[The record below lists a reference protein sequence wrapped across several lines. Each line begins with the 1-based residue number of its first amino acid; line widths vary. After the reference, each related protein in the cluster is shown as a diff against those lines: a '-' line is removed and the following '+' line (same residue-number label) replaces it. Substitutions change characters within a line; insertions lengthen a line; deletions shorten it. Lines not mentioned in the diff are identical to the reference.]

1 MCELNRFL
9 IGGYLGCDK
18 MYFTEYIA
26 SAGSLFGKAKEARY
40 LTKTATKAL
49 LHPLHLLHVFFP
61 LLLQLLELLRHI
73 VFLPFGL
80 LQLWSQQLDEVL
92 PLFCLFE
99 HIIGLQ

>member
-1 MCELNRFL
+1 MFL
-9 IGGYLGCDK
+9 IGDYLGGDI
-18 MYFTEYIA
+18 MYFNGYCA
-26 SAGSLFGKAKEARY
+26 CAGSLFGKAKEARY

-61 LLLQLLELLRHI
+61 LLLQLLELLHHI
-73 VFLPFGL
+73 VLLPYGL
-80 LQLWSQQLDEVL
+80 LQLWSQQLGEVL